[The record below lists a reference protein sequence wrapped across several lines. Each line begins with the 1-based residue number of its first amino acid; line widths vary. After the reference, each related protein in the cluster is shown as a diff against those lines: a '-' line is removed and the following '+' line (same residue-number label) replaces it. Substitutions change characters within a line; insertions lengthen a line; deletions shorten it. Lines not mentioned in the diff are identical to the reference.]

1 MPPELT
7 ELLKPLGPNG
17 AWALVVLLILRWIGD
32 RVDKWADAAIKQ
44 AVTNEA
50 MRALIESITD
60 VLQRIEGT
68 LQRIESQTRD
78 NARRP

>member
-7 ELLKPLGPNG
+7 ELLKPLGPHG
-17 AWALVVLLILRWIGD
+17 AWALVVLLILKWVAD

-50 MRALIESITD
+50 MRALLESMHD
-60 VLQRIEGT
+60 ALQEIKVELRQIREMYG
-68 LQRIESQTRD
+68 
-78 NARRP
+78 RRP